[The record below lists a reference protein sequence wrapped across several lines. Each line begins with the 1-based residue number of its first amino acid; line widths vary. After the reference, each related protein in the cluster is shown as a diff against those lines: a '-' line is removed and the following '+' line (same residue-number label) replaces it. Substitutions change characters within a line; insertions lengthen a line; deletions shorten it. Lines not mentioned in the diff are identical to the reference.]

1 MVGTHDIT
9 RQTNRRFDSS
19 QNHIYFRYVITSFY
33 ITYVPHLHIMFR
45 SFFSLLII
53 IITMESYFLY
63 IIWMWPFSFP
73 SPAFLLTILYLTL
86 PFVTKIKF
94 KLKALHNLTTAY
106 FFFQL
111 NFLPLSCLPTI
122 SRHIFAWQMLYLS
135 RLSSNNT
142 SPDTTSGLLGKN
154 LQPTHILVHYLA

>member
-106 FFFQL
+106 FFFSLISYPSLVCQL
-111 NFLPLSCLPTI
+111 YPDIYLPGKCFISQDSAQTTLLLTLPVDYWV
-122 SRHIFAWQMLYLS
+122 RIF
-135 RLSSNNT
+135 N
-142 SPDTTSGLLGKN
+142 LL
-154 LQPTHILVHYLA
+154 TF